1 MRSTTPSGGAA
12 RKLTSLMPRPIV
24 GVTGGELTAER
35 QKAQHAIRSALHA
48 AGSVPILLRPGEG
61 AAALDRVHGLVLPGG
76 GDIDPRRYG
85 EEPTAELRDL
95 DPERE
100 DLEIELAR
108 EAVARGTPVLGICLG
123 LQVLTVALGGTLVQH
138 IEGHDGDDHEV
149 RLDPASVLARIVGA
163 ATITTN
169 SSHHQAPKDLPPL
182 LQPVGRTRDGVIEA
196 VEGPGFT
203 IGVGWHPERSDNTDS
218 KRLLQAFVA
227 AVTKQ
232 AARSAGS

>member
-1 MRSTTPSGGAA
+1 
-12 RKLTSLMPRPIV
+12 MPRPIV

-35 QKAQHAIRSALHA
+35 QKQQHAIRSALHA

-61 AAALDRVHGLVLPGG
+61 TSALDRIHGLVLPGG

-85 EEPTAELRDL
+85 EEPATELRDL

-100 DLEIELAR
+100 ELELELAR
-108 EAVARGTPVLGICLG
+108 EAVAKGTPILGVCLG
-123 LQVLTVALGGTLVQH
+123 LQVLTVALGGTLMQH
-138 IEGHDGDDHEV
+138 IDGHDGPDHEV
-149 RLDPASVLARIVGA
+149 RLDPASVLARVLGA
-163 ATITTN
+163 ATIVTN

-203 IGVGWHPERSDNTDS
+203 IGVGWHPETAPDASD
-218 KRLLQAFVA
+218 RRIFEAFVA
-227 AVTKQ
+227 AATQ
-232 AARSAGS
+232 AAARSAGS

>member
-1 MRSTTPSGGAA
+1 
-12 RKLTSLMPRPIV
+12 MPRPIV
-24 GVTGGELTAER
+24 GVTGGELTPER

-61 AAALDRVHGLVLPGG
+61 TGGLDRVHGLVLPGG

-85 EEPTAELRDL
+85 EEPTADLRDL

-100 DLEIELAR
+100 ELEIELAR

-123 LQVLTVALGGTLVQH
+123 LQVLTVALGGTLLQH
-138 IEGHDGDDHEV
+138 VEGHDGDDHEV
-149 RLDPASVLARIVGA
+149 RLDPASALARIVGA

-182 LQPVGRTRDGVIEA
+182 LQPVGRARDGVIEA

-203 IGVGWHPERSDNTDS
+203 LGIGWHPETTPVAQDE
-218 KRLLQAFVA
+218 RLLKAFVA
-227 AVTKQ
+227 ASTQ
-232 AARSAGS
+232 HAGRSAGS